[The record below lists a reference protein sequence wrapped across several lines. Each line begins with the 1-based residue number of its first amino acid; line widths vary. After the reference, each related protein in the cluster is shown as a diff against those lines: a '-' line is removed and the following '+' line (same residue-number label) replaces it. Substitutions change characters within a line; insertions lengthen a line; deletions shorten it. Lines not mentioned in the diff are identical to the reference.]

1 MFGVAF
7 EGLKSAF
14 NTQKVRL
21 KKKNIH
27 LVKKK
32 KNALS
37 RILKAKKITKTH
49 FCQKF
54 KNNVFAQKFFFT

>member
-1 MFGVAF
+1 MFGAAF

-32 KNALS
+32 K
-37 RILKAKKITKTH
+37 KMH
-49 FCQKF
+49 FQES
-54 KNNVFAQKFFFT
+54 